1 MWPRLILRE
10 LIPLLPRLLRLLPA
24 LEGFFFAE
32 RSAQSAARAETTQ
45 QFIAQIEQRIL
56 GANAESRREIFD
68 LQAKIDSSQQ
78 ELEMTVSQLKELE
91 QRINQLMHRIRLLTL
106 CGIGAIVAVLASL
119 LMTALVL
126 AQVSR

>member
-1 MWPRLILRE
+1 MRLTYLR
-10 LIPLLPRLLRLLPA
+10 
-24 LEGFFFAE
+24 
-32 RSAQSAARAETTQ
+32 RSGASSVQSAARAETTQ
-45 QFIAQIEQRIL
+45 QLIAQIEQRIL

-78 ELEMTVSQLKELE
+78 ELEMAVGQLKELE